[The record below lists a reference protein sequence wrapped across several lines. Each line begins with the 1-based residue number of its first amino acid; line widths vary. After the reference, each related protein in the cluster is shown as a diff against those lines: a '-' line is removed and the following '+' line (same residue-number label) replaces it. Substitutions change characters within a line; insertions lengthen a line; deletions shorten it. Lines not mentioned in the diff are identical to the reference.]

1 MEVVITDMDYEVDYF
16 QSAVVPI
23 GAERP
28 KRILILG
35 SSGQVGA
42 YLSEYLRSEGYE
54 VLEFD
59 IVNDPSQDM
68 TVIPNG
74 ELEAKIYMA
83 DFVYFLAFDVGGSH
97 YLKKYQ
103 HTFKFIDNNTRLM
116 ANAFGLLEK
125 YNKPFIFASSQMSNM
140 SYSPYGVMKRVG
152 ELYTKS
158 LNGVIVKFWNVY
170 GIEKDMEKAHVITD
184 FIRKGFES
192 GNIDMMTDG
201 TEAREFLYAEDC
213 CEALHKLMGSYDDLS
228 SDDEL
233 HITTGNY
240 TTILE
245 IAEII
250 QRLFSNIGKEIMI
263 SPAES
268 KDEVQKD
275 ARNVPDPYIKK
286 FWRSKTS
293 VKQGITKVF
302 EEMRK
307 DYDS

>member
-1 MEVVITDMDYEVDYF
+1 M
-16 QSAVVPI
+16 
-23 GAERP
+23 
-28 KRILILG
+28 KKILILG

-42 YLSEYLRSEGYE
+42 YLNDYLRKKGNE

-59 IVNDPSQDM
+59 ITNGSDQDM
-68 TVIPNG
+68 TMIPNG

-116 ANAFGLLEK
+116 ANAFGLIEK
-125 YNKPFIFASSQMSNM
+125 YKKPFVFASSQMSNM
-140 SYSPYGVMKRVG
+140 SYSPYGVLKRVG
-152 ELYTKS
+152 ELYTRS
-158 LNGVIVKFWNVY
+158 LGGLIVKFWNVY
-170 GIEKDMEKAHVITD
+170 GIEKDMNKAHVITD

-192 GNIDMMTDG
+192 GDIDMMTDG

-213 CEALHKLMGSYDDLS
+213 CEALETVMEKYHELT

-233 HITTGNY
+233 HITTGVY
-240 TTILE
+240 TTVLE
-245 IAEII
+245 IAEEIKS
-250 QRLFSNIGKEIMI
+250 LFAGIGKTITVT
-263 SPAES
+263 PAQS

-275 ARNVPDPYIKK
+275 ARNEPDLYINE
-286 FWRSKTS
+286 FWQYKTS
-293 VKQGITKVF
+293 VPEGLKKVF
-302 EEMRK
+302 EEMKK